1 MLEFPCAVC
10 RRPLSASP
18 SEAGT
23 AAVCPQCGEEN
34 RVPGAGRPDA
44 HGAAT
49 CPACGAAV
57 GPDAPA
63 CGACGE
69 LLGGLDDTPGRGG
82 GRPTGVTLGAV
93 LRAAGRDWRRRG
105 PLLTGGCLLAALFW
119 CLLFVTQVSLALG
132 AGWAA
137 GVTAGGQESLGAFL
151 VVYGLAALAA
161 YPVNCAVPL
170 GLAGLHLAAVRDE
183 LPRGG
188 RGGGEPR
195 LAPLWRTRGRRRMT
209 LCVTLLALF
218 GTGLG
223 VVNYHLMRAAA
234 ELLTGG
240 GADLWRWEVALD
252 WTATGLAALLIWVL
266 FWPLPFLIA
275 DRPDLRHVRP
285 LRACLRL
292 PDGAWG
298 GHLAAGAAGLVPL
311 LVTAPV
317 LGLLLPVTA
326 PLTGLILAHAYDR
339 LDRLET
345 DAIGPRPLDPEGVI

>member
-1 MLEFPCAVC
+1 MIEFPCAVC
-10 RRPLSASP
+10 RRPLTASP
-18 SEAGT
+18 SEAGAVT
-23 AAVCPQCGEEN
+23 ACPQCGEEN

-44 HGAAT
+44 AGKAS

-57 GPDAPA
+57 PPGAPA

-69 LLGGLDDTPGRGG
+69 LLGNLNDAAGRGG
-82 GRPTGVTLGAV
+82 GRAAGVTPGAV

-105 PLLTGGCLLAALFW
+105 PLLTGACLLATLFW
-119 CLLFVTQVSLALG
+119 CLLFVTQVALALG

-137 GVTAGGQESLGAFL
+137 GVRAGGDESLGAFI
-151 VVYGLAALAA
+151 VVYSLAALAA
-161 YPVNCAVPL
+161 YPINCAVPL
-170 GLAGLHLAAVRDE
+170 GLAGLCLAVVRGE

-188 RGGGEPR
+188 RSGEGPR
-195 LAPLWRTRGRRRMT
+195 LAPLWQTRGRRRMT

-223 VVNYHLMRAAA
+223 VANYNLMWAAA
-234 ELLTGG
+234 ELLAGG
-240 GADLWRWEVALD
+240 GADLWRWDVTLD
-252 WTATGLAALLIWVL
+252 WTATALAALVVWLL

-285 LRACLRL
+285 LRACLAL
-292 PDGAWG
+292 PRGAWG

-311 LVTAPV
+311 LVTALT
-317 LGLLLPVTA
+317 LGLLLPVA
-326 PLTGLILAHAYDR
+326 GPLTGLILAHAYDR

-345 DAIGPRPLDPEGVI
+345 DARGPRPLDPEGVL